1 VEDVDYGDRHLKGH
15 PETGTWVK
23 AISESTW
30 DRKQVYD
37 HKITSLSSFY
47 SKYRILD
54 IPCLFIFTF
63 SAACLLCSG
72 FNERILVRRKMSILN
87 ERVSS

>member
-30 DRKQVYD
+30 DRNQVYG

-47 SKYRILD
+47 FKYTGD
-54 IPCLFIFTF
+54 
-63 SAACLLCSG
+63 
-72 FNERILVRRKMSILN
+72 
-87 ERVSS
+87 